1 MTQRMRDK
9 NLWPHSLHG
18 LRKGAVF
25 LPSARALTTLPVL
38 TEPGAISEQQAIVS
52 LVDTAHD
59 AASLLA
65 SLALR

>member
-9 NLWPHSLHG
+9 NIWPHSLHG

-25 LPSARALTTLPVL
+25 LPSARALTTIPIL
-38 TEPGAISEQQAIVS
+38 TEPGDLSEQQATVS
-52 LVDTAHD
+52 LVVTAHD

-65 SLALR
+65 SLAIR